1 MTTGDFY
8 IQERINAM
16 LISGSREPK
25 NNLLPQSYCYGV
37 PNDIH
42 SSHLKEGQR
51 EKEGTVLGNAKPYFT
66 LIAQSPNRA
75 EIEQAAA
82 SYEKSHPG
90 TKVVIDHW
98 RDHLTHLDNEG
109 GLWRA
114 RVRINEHLSFSK
126 R

>member
-1 MTTGDFY
+1 M
-8 IQERINAM
+8 
-16 LISGSREPK
+16 
-25 NNLLPQSYCYGV
+25 
-37 PNDIH
+37 
-42 SSHLKEGQR
+42 
-51 EKEGTVLGNAKPYFT
+51 LGNAKPYFT

-98 RDHLTHLDNEG
+98 RDPQDEP
-109 GLWRA
+109 A
-114 RVRINEHLSFSK
+114 RLNPKDMIAAVDVNHLSGDTS